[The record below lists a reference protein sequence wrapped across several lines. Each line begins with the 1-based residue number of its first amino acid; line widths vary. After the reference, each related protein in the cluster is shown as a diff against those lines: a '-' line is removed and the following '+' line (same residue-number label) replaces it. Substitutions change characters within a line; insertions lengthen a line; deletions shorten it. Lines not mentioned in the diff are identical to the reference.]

1 MYLAPWQIF
10 AIGCVCG
17 VFITLLIMI
26 FLIIHFVRRAGV
38 NIEKEEEDRG
48 K

>member
-1 MYLAPWQIF
+1 MYLTPWQIF
-10 AIGCVCG
+10 ALGCVCG
-17 VFITLLIMI
+17 VFITLLILVG
-26 FLIIHFVRRAGV
+26 LIIRWVKQAGV